1 MSANIYTVVA
11 PMAGTFYEA
20 SYPGEPPLV
29 QVGQKVAKGD
39 VVCIVES
46 MKVFAEIRAERSG
59 KVSRVL
65 VGNEDPIQLHQ
76 PIIEIEMD

>member
-1 MSANIYTVVA
+1 MSSNFYMVVA

-29 QVGQKVAKGD
+29 TVGQKVAKGE

-46 MKVFAEIRAERSG
+46 MKVFAEIRAEKSG
-59 KVSRVL
+59 KVSQVL
-65 VGNEDPIQLHQ
+65 VGNEDPLQLHQ
-76 PIIEIEMD
+76 PIIEIELD